1 MVVQD
6 VQKPKEGGEEQKP
19 KEVKEAIEVKEAAV
33 KEEVKKSGATT
44 ASAEVKTTKE
54 GVKTAKTKLTPPK
67 FSGATSGFAV
77 VSCWEINFCF

>member
-1 MVVQD
+1 MVVQE

-19 KEVKEAIEVKEAAV
+19 KEVEEAIEVKEAAV
-33 KEEVKKSGATT
+33 KEVKKSGATT
-44 ASAEVKTTKE
+44 SSEAKTTKE

-77 VSCWEINFCF
+77 VSCFGN